1 MTPNDTVGRMLHT
14 FSATAYEIAEY
25 SYKNLNELGLISIGD
40 PTTKQLRWETIE
52 LSKTGL
58 GSNRNI
64 INYNAVSLRFEGLI
78 PGDKLYIKVEDKNES
93 YDLDVIIGA
102 TGSYIIDLEAGV
114 TVSAVRF
121 IDSPTDNI
129 NVDAGR
135 V

>member
-1 MTPNDTVGRMLHT
+1 MLHT
-14 FSATAYEIAEY
+14 FSATACEIAEY
-25 SYKNLNELGLISIGD
+25 SYKNLNELGLISVGD

-58 GSNRNI
+58 GSAKNI

-78 PGDKLYIKVEDKNES
+78 PGDKLYIKIEDKSES

-102 TGSYIIDLEAGV
+102 TGSYIIDLDAGV
-114 TVSAVRF
+114 TVSAVNF

-129 NVDAGR
+129 TVDAGR